1 MNKKIT
7 VKIGTMLSWIKQK
20 MLTMIRIRINQME
33 TCDQEKKT
41 STEVLQKNY
50 CNFIEK
56 NSISSAFLSLFTQD
70 MYF

>member
-41 STEVLQKNY
+41 STEVL
-50 CNFIEK
+50 
-56 NSISSAFLSLFTQD
+56 
-70 MYF
+70 